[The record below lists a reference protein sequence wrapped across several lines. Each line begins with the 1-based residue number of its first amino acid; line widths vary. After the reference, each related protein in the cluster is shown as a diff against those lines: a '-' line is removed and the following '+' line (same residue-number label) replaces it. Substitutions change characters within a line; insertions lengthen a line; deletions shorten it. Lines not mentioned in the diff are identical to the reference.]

1 MVERF
6 PSDDSVAAVLR
17 RAVGDPTSDLDSV
30 LARGAQARR
39 VRTRR
44 SMAITGVAGLA
55 AVVAV
60 LTFVATR
67 AQPTTVLPAGV
78 PRHSMSA
85 ITEGTYSTR
94 PLKNAALIRDGIRA
108 PSLPGRSTV
117 FSLTFHNGVYR
128 QLQAWDGGAPHLED
142 HGTYSVHGSTIAF
155 VSAYKGQ
162 RFTSSVHGTKNG
174 FRLHATHVFCRCRNT
189 RRVAPVIL
197 TVAAFHRR

>member
-1 MVERF
+1 MVERL

-30 LARGAQARR
+30 LARGAQARSA
-39 VRTRR
+39 RTRR
-44 SMAITGVAGLA
+44 SMVITGVAGLA
-55 AVVAV
+55 AVIAV
-60 LTFVATR
+60 LTFVALR
-67 AQPTTVLPAGV
+67 SQPTSVHPSGV
-78 PRHSMSA
+78 PRHSRAA

-94 PLKNAALIRDGIRA
+94 PLKNEALIRDGIRA

-117 FSLTFHNGVYR
+117 FTLRFHNGTYR

-162 RFTSSVHGTKNG
+162 RFTSGVRRTKNG
-174 FRLHATHVFCRCRNT
+174 FRLHATHVICQCRNT